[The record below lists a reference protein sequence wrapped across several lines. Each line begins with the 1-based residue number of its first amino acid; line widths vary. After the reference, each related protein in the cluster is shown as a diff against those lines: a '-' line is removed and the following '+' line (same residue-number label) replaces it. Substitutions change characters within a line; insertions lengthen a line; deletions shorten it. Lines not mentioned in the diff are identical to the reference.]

1 MSDYKKTLNLPK
13 TAFPM
18 KANLA
23 QREPQQL
30 KQWEETKAYEAMI
43 ENCTG
48 KGAFVLHDGPPYAN
62 GHIHMG
68 TALNKILKD
77 IVVKSRNM
85 QGYRAHYVPGWD
97 CHGLPIEHKVEQEL
111 KEKKKTLPA
120 HVVRKMCRDYAGKWI
135 DIQRKEFKRLGVLG
149 DWDDPYKSMNPAYEA
164 ATAHEL
170 AKFVDRGGVV
180 RAKKPIYWCCSCH
193 TALAEAEVE
202 YGDHTSPSIFVR
214 FALND
219 ADLARRIPGADPSR
233 AYVVIWTTTPWTLPD
248 NMAVCLHPEFTYVLV
263 ETGGCQ
269 YLLAEELLE
278 GCAASFGWENVSVV
292 GRATGQELEG
302 LMARHPFYDRQSPLI
317 LGRHVT
323 LDAGTGCV
331 HTAPGH
337 GREDYEVGL
346 AYKLDVYSPLDD
358 AGRFLPSVEFFAG
371 LNVFEANP
379 RVIEKLTEVG
389 ALLKT

>member
-111 KEKKKTLPA
+111 KEEKDPA
-120 HVVRKMCRDYAGKWI
+120 RPCGAQDVPRLRRQVDRHPAQGIQAPGRAG
-135 DIQRKEFKRLGVLG
+135 RLGRPLQ
-149 DWDDPYKSMNPAYEA
+149 E
-164 ATAHEL
+164 HE
-170 AKFVDRGGVV
+170 
-180 RAKKPIYWCCSCH
+180 
-193 TALAEAEVE
+193 
-202 YGDHTSPSIFVR
+202 
-214 FALND
+214 
-219 ADLARRIPGADPSR
+219 
-233 AYVVIWTTTPWTLPD
+233 
-248 NMAVCLHPEFTYVLV
+248 
-263 ETGGCQ
+263 
-269 YLLAEELLE
+269 
-278 GCAASFGWENVSVV
+278 
-292 GRATGQELEG
+292 
-302 LMARHPFYDRQSPLI
+302 
-317 LGRHVT
+317 
-323 LDAGTGCV
+323 
-331 HTAPGH
+331 
-337 GREDYEVGL
+337 
-346 AYKLDVYSPLDD
+346 
-358 AGRFLPSVEFFAG
+358 
-371 LNVFEANP
+371 P
-379 RVIEKLTEVG
+379 RL
-389 ALLKT
+389 

>member
-30 KQWEETKAYEAMI
+30 KQWEETKACEAMI
-43 ENCTG
+43 ENCTD

-149 DWDDPYKSMNPAYEA
+149 NWDDPYKSMNPAYEA

-170 AKFVDRGGVV
+170 AKFVDKGGVV

-219 ADLARRIPGADPSR
+219 AALAQRIPGADRLFSG
-233 AYVVIWTTTPWTLPD
+233 LKLE
-248 NMAVCLHPEFTYVLV
+248 AVYC
-263 ETGGCQ
+263 GD
-269 YLLAEELLE
+269 
-278 GCAASFGWENVSVV
+278 SVV
-292 GRATGQELEG
+292 LQ
-302 LMARHPFYDRQSPLI
+302 
-317 LGRHVT
+317 
-323 LDAGTGCV
+323 
-331 HTAPGH
+331 
-337 GREDYEVGL
+337 
-346 AYKLDVYSPLDD
+346 
-358 AGRFLPSVEFFAG
+358 
-371 LNVFEANP
+371 
-379 RVIEKLTEVG
+379 
-389 ALLKT
+389 